1 MTQCPHE
8 GNLGS
13 SWYPTR
19 KRPKFTPC
27 FLVFFWLAICGNIL
41 RLFAVW
47 PNPGTIV
54 LTLSS
59 YHPHVSAENSWWL
72 LTNLY
77 YNPWKLEETK
87 NCHNRKIIEHNL
99 GSKAIFLKIPDPLSC
114 LVVWCAAPALESHAT
129 PLHRKG
135 EAAARHSMRACLVL
149 LEAAKRKEKKALPK
163 PRTTRNIV
171 DVCPLTVV
179 KNLYIIHGSLGNRH
193 WLVVWCSK
201 YKGWWKISTLIAGRR
216 LQPQK

>member
-19 KRPKFTPC
+19 KWPKFTPC

-99 GSKAIFLKIPDPLSC
+99 QTSLQIIHWSGVQGNFPEDSWSSKLFGGLMRRTCTRKPCNSPASQGRSGSAPQHAGLFGTAWGSKKKGK
-114 LVVWCAAPALESHAT
+114 ESAT
-129 PLHRKG
+129 
-135 EAAARHSMRACLVL
+135 
-149 LEAAKRKEKKALPK
+149 
-163 PRTTRNIV
+163 
-171 DVCPLTVV
+171 
-179 KNLYIIHGSLGNRH
+179 
-193 WLVVWCSK
+193 
-201 YKGWWKISTLIAGRR
+201 
-216 LQPQK
+216 